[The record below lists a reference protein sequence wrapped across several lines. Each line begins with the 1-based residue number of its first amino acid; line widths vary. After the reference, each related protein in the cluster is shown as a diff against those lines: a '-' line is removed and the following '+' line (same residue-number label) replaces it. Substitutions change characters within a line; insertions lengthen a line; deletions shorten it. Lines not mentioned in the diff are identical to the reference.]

1 MAKRKRTNL
10 PEPKP
15 GWAIYLRTSSDENQ
29 KPELSRARQRY
40 AIEKNVLERSE
51 MPVYGEYVDVL
62 TGTTPEREAYQRLLE
77 DARGGKFS
85 HVIVERADRFGRNDT
100 EALRAIDE
108 LNEFSVS
115 VRFANQPDLDPM
127 DPDDRVI
134 VALTFTL
141 ARRESALLGLRVK
154 GGVKAKRDRGGYH
167 GLAPD
172 GYRNVS
178 GQATGEAKKLM
189 GRHEH
194 WIEIDP
200 EREPIIRLAW
210 DLLLEDRYTLKE
222 ICEELHQRGY
232 RYRSGRPFIEIK
244 KDGQRKGNYNSLAV
258 IYRNWTYAGWVV
270 SQTNNIPPKT
280 IQGNWE
286 PIVTTEEFER
296 GLLILD
302 KRTEKRAPKRRHDYL
317 LRGIVYYLSPTTN
330 KTIRLSGSTT
340 NAGRA
345 NGGTAYYRISGQ
357 NIRFLCREVEA
368 QVATQLCNIQVD
380 PDLLPSIRAVYT
392 SDIAAKMGH
401 LRPDEQKELEA
412 ALKAV
417 DDEEARTLRLFA
429 AGKITEAVWD
439 NLWREWQDRR
449 TQLRHTLDS
458 LHEREEHHIQ
468 NLDSALQIISHVGIV
483 YNGLDRNEKREL
495 LRLMV
500 EKVVVDSDG
509 IARLQLRTPFAY
521 LHQICDEIRSSSEKQ
536 AGDDPETKTTSTQAS
551 RGQSR
556 SSTQVFSSW
565 EDRTRTC
572 NLGLQRPLL
581 CQLSYFPLLFCAL
594 LLYQKHLR
602 GQVANLVRSP
612 WELDLS
618 QIKGGAFGAGGNE
631 FLVHAQQTSTT
642 CTYATG

>member
-51 MPVYGEYVDVL
+51 MPIYGEYVDVL

-77 DARGGKFS
+77 DARAGKFS

-108 LNEFSVS
+108 LHEFSVS

-141 ARRESALLGLRVK
+141 ARRESALLGLRVR

-232 RYRSGRPFIEIK
+232 RHRSGRPFIEIK
-244 KDGQRKGNYNSLAV
+244 KDGQRKGNYNSLAA

-280 IQGNWE
+280 IKGNWQ
-286 PIVTTEEFER
+286 PIITTEEFER

-317 LRGIVYYLSPTTN
+317 LRGIAYYLNPTTN
-330 KTIRLSGSTT
+330 KTIRLTGSTT

-458 LHEREEHHIQ
+458 LHEREDHHIQ
-468 NLDSALQIISHVGIV
+468 NLDSALRIISHVGIV

-581 CQLSYFPLLFCAL
+581 CQLSYFPL
-594 LLYQKHLR
+594 
-602 GQVANLVRSP
+602 
-612 WELDLS
+612 
-618 QIKGGAFGAGGNE
+618 
-631 FLVHAQQTSTT
+631 
-642 CTYATG
+642 